1 VVTSNSIGSLALME
15 DFVSRFLKDLEHA
28 TSPTHSSLRVCLDED
43 FDIPITV
50 DSSLKSYKVSSSL
63 IDFLHHYFSTEL
75 FGEDIQIEFTEE
87 DKNQSDFKAIF
98 KYLFDV
104 IYLATTY
111 YYLFFNLPVNSLK
124 VPDKFTAYKTESSS
138 LFSFVESHT
147 YFKVFVPLENCY
159 VSFMYKNLEKS
170 SVCFEKDKVYVV
182 PFTLCNNI
190 SSFKGTHL
198 VFNFS
203 S

>member
-1 VVTSNSIGSLALME
+1 ME

-159 VSFMYKNLEKS
+159 VSFMYKS
-170 SVCFEKDKVYVV
+170 
-182 PFTLCNNI
+182 PFTEGPEFKKNSLYIIPYTICNNI
-190 SSFKGTHL
+190 DHIKGKHIL
-198 VFNFS
+198 FEFS
-203 S
+203 L

>member
-1 VVTSNSIGSLALME
+1 MVTSDSIGSLALME
-15 DFVSRFLKDLEHA
+15 EFLSLFLKDLEQP
-28 TSPTHSSLRVCLDED
+28 TSPSHSSLRVCLEED
-43 FDIPITV
+43 FDIPLTV
-50 DSSLKSYKVSSSL
+50 DSSLRSYKVSSSL

-87 DKNQSDFKAIF
+87 DTNQSDFKVIF

-104 IYLATTY
+104 IYLAITY
-111 YYLFFNLPVNSLK
+111 YYLFFNLPVNNLK
-124 VPDKFTAYKTESSS
+124 VPDKFIAYKTESSS
-138 LFSFVESHT
+138 LFSFVESHI
-147 YFKVFVPLENCY
+147 YFKVFIPLEDCF
-159 VSFMYKNLEKS
+159 VSFMYKNIEKS
-170 SVCFEKDKVYVV
+170 SVCFERDKVYVV